1 MNSKLLSLSV
11 ALLFVNLVSPG
22 FAGEQ
27 EAEKEAKPAPKEESA
42 PDEEEDDPKKLAE
55 EEKAAEKKEAETIK
69 EKLAVFKTLE
79 GEWVGE
85 ETIDY
90 NPEFR
95 KPGAPET
102 VKWKDE
108 WKGFF
113 TNDSRYFEM
122 TGKTSGEVTS
132 TYHWYVT
139 YDNENEEYRAWSF
152 GSNGWGEYKG
162 QLTDD
167 GKAVLWEKSREGE
180 SVDITDTFQLRG
192 KGDKCTAAGETK
204 IVSKDGSVSRN
215 YAKQHS
221 LYTRKKIEI

>member
-1 MNSKLLSLSV
+1 MNRQLLTIAAALVFGSLSSI
-11 ALLFVNLVSPG
+11 SPLC
-22 FAGEQ
+22 AQDADKDTKPEPK
-27 EAEKEAKPAPKEESA
+27 AESQDNADSEETA
-42 PDEEEDDPKKLAE
+42 
-55 EEKAAEKKEAETIK
+55 EEKAAEQKETEALRA
-69 EKLAVFKTLE
+69 KLAVFKSLE
-79 GEWVGE
+79 GEWIGE
-85 ETIDY
+85 EAVDY

-95 KPGAPET
+95 KES

-113 TNDSRYFEM
+113 TNEGRYFEM
-122 TGKTSGEVTS
+122 TGKTAGKVNS

-139 YDNENEEYRAWSF
+139 YDTENEEYRAWSF

-162 QLTDD
+162 QLTED

-180 SVDITDTFQLRG
+180 SVDISDTFELRG
-192 KGDKCTAAGETK
+192 KGDKCTASGETK

-221 LYTRKKIEI
+221 LYTRKKISI

>member
-1 MNSKLLSLSV
+1 MNRHLLPSAAALILCSISSVSLLR
-11 ALLFVNLVSPG
+11 A
-22 FAGEQ
+22 Q
-27 EAEKEAKPAPKEESA
+27 DAEKEAKPAPKAETQESSESEPSA
-42 PDEEEDDPKKLAE
+42 
-55 EEKAAEKKEAETIK
+55 EEKAAEQKETEVLQA
-69 EKLAVFKTLE
+69 KLAVFKSLE
-79 GEWVGE
+79 GEWIGE
-85 ETIDY
+85 EAVDY

-95 KPGAPET
+95 KEGAPAS

-113 TNDSRYFEM
+113 TNEGRYFEM
-122 TGKTSGEVTS
+122 TGKTAGKVNS

-139 YDNENEEYRAWSF
+139 YDTENEEYRAWSF

-180 SVDITDTFQLRG
+180 SVDISDTFELRG
-192 KGDKCTAAGETK
+192 KGDKCTASGETK
-204 IVSKDGSVSRN
+204 IISKDGSVSRN

-221 LYTRKKIEI
+221 LYTRKKISI

>member
-1 MNSKLLSLSV
+1 MKSKLLTLTL
-11 ALLFVNLVSPG
+11 ALIFANIIAPNFVS
-22 FAGEQ
+22 AQ
-27 EAEKEAKPAPKEESA
+27 DADKEAKPEPKEEA
-42 PDEEEDDPKKLAE
+42 TDEDEAKQQAE
-55 EEKAAEKKEAETIK
+55 EEKEAEKQDAAAIK
-69 EKLAVFKTLE
+69 EKLAVFKSLE

-122 TGKTSGEVTS
+122 VGKTAGQVVS

-162 QLTDD
+162 QLADD

>member
-1 MNSKLLSLSV
+1 MKTQRLLPFAVAIVMSGFVPAGFISAQDDQKDKPAPQESTTDEDKDAAKKL
-11 ALLFVNLVSPG
+11 A
-22 FAGEQ
+22 
-27 EAEKEAKPAPKEESA
+27 EAEKEAEAKQSA
-42 PDEEEDDPKKLAE
+42 DI
-55 EEKAAEKKEAETIK
+55 KA
-69 EKLAVFKTLE
+69 KLAVFKSLE

-90 NPEFR
+90 NEEMRRPE
-95 KPGAPET
+95 APKT

-122 TGKTSGEVTS
+122 TGKTSGSVNS

-139 YDNENEEYRAWSF
+139 YDTENEEYRAWSF
-152 GSNGWGEYKG
+152 GSNGWGEYSG

-167 GKAVLWEKSREGE
+167 GKAVHWEKSREGE
-180 SVDITDTFQLRG
+180 NMDMTDTFELRG

-204 IVSKDGSVSRN
+204 FTSKDGSISQV

>member
-1 MNSKLLSLSV
+1 MKRHLLPFAAALILCSIPSLSPLS
-11 ALLFVNLVSPG
+11 A
-22 FAGEQ
+22 Q
-27 EAEKEAKPAPKEESA
+27 DAEKEAKPAPKAETQESSESEESA
-42 PDEEEDDPKKLAE
+42 
-55 EEKAAEKKEAETIK
+55 EEKAAEQKETATLQA
-69 EKLAVFKTLE
+69 KLAVFKSLE
-79 GEWVGE
+79 GEWIGE
-85 ETIDY
+85 EAVDY

-95 KPGAPET
+95 KEGAPAS

-113 TNDSRYFEM
+113 TNEGRYFEM
-122 TGKTSGEVTS
+122 TGKTAGKVNS

-139 YDNENEEYRAWSF
+139 YDTENEEYRAWSF

-180 SVDITDTFQLRG
+180 SVDISDTFELRG
-192 KGDKCTAAGETK
+192 KGDKCTASGETK
-204 IVSKDGSVSRN
+204 IISKDGSVSRN

-221 LYTRKKIEI
+221 LYIRKKISI